1 MSKKAAVKIY
11 HGFGHTHNLIVFG
24 HVFKKLPAVR
34 FRYSDNI
41 LSNIIHLLKL
51 FLVKP
56 LPGIPVRLV
65 LEDRAIEGITEEDGF
80 FKFEW
85 QSAHE
90 IAAGWHSVSVNSLSN
105 TGQVISKGEGKV
117 FIPHSTQYGF
127 ISDIDDTIMIS
138 HSATIRR
145 RLRELFIKNARTRR
159 VFKDV
164 GTHYSLLAHA
174 HTDPSTPNPFF
185 YVSSGEWNLYDY
197 LNEFFDHNRLPE
209 GAFLLN
215 QVKRWFEL
223 WKTGKTKH
231 EGKLFRIVRILEAFP
246 RQKFILF
253 GDNTQ
258 RDPFIYAAIAKKF
271 PRKIFAVYIR
281 NIVKTNEMP
290 ARQVLDE
297 IEKNGVHTCLF
308 TESAE
313 AIEHSKHIG
322 LIG

>member
-24 HVFKKLPAVR
+24 HVFKKLPGVR
-34 FRYSDNI
+34 FKYSDNI
-41 LSNIIHLLKL
+41 ISNIIHLLKL

-65 LEDRAIEGITEEDGF
+65 LEDRAIESITEKDGF

-90 IAAGWHSVSVNSLSN
+90 ITAGWHSVSVNSLDN
-105 TGQVISKGEGKV
+105 TGQVTSKGEGKV

-138 HSATIRR
+138 HSATMRR

-185 YVSSGEWNLYDY
+185 YVSSSEWNLYDY
-197 LNEFFDHNRLPE
+197 LNEFFDYNQLPE

-231 EGKLFRIVRILEAFP
+231 EGKLLRIVRILEAFP
-246 RQKFILF
+246 RQQFILF

-258 RDPFIYAAIAKKF
+258 RDPAIYAAIAKKF
-271 PRKIFAVYIR
+271 PEKIFAVYIR
-281 NIVKTNEMP
+281 NIVTKNEIP
-290 ARQVLDE
+290 ARQILDE
-297 IEKNGVHTCLF
+297 IEKSGIYTCLF
-308 TESAE
+308 RESSE

-322 LIG
+322 LIE